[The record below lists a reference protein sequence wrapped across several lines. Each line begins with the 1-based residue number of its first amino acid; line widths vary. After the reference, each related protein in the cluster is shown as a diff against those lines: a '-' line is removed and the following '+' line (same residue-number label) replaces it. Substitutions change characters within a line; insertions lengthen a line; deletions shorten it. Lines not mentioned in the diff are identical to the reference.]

1 MNQSKLK
8 VYFQNHILGDL
19 IINKLKEIINLQDVI
34 KTNNLNYKSKQKS
47 L

>member
-1 MNQSKLK
+1 M
-8 VYFQNHILGDL
+8 LGDL

-34 KTNNLNYKSKQKS
+34 KTNDLNYKSKQKS